1 MKSKLCFAT
10 FVFGSYQKYI
20 PYYIY
25 SISKTYPESVIK
37 IFIDGSLKKEISEAL
52 ILIKN
57 GNIKNFE
64 VIQHYSALKEF
75 QHLKI
80 RGGNGK
86 LNRWII
92 DSHFFSDFDFVY
104 IGDVDILFL
113 PEKISLFDFH
123 KTQMHNLKVPFS
135 NKVRSDFNG
144 NSTKR
149 LTGLHFIKTAEY
161 FKKINPIIEKIK
173 NNKEF
178 RNNFFEGI
186 ERDEHFLYRLNKM
199 AFDFEDEKLIQAQRP
214 WHGLHLGISRGNKK
228 INLNTIK
235 KNSSLSINEMSKN
248 LTIIAIDKLFQQIQ
262 KKVYVVELDEIF
274 RALKI
279 KRSVSWKLKNLN
291 YKKNRKI
298 KQFKA
303 KVKRFLK

>member
-113 PEKISLFDFH
+113 P
-123 KTQMHNLKVPFS
+123 
-135 NKVRSDFNG
+135 
-144 NSTKR
+144 
-149 LTGLHFIKTAEY
+149 
-161 FKKINPIIEKIK
+161 
-173 NNKEF
+173 
-178 RNNFFEGI
+178 
-186 ERDEHFLYRLNKM
+186 
-199 AFDFEDEKLIQAQRP
+199 
-214 WHGLHLGISRGNKK
+214 
-228 INLNTIK
+228 
-235 KNSSLSINEMSKN
+235 
-248 LTIIAIDKLFQQIQ
+248 
-262 KKVYVVELDEIF
+262 
-274 RALKI
+274 
-279 KRSVSWKLKNLN
+279 
-291 YKKNRKI
+291 
-298 KQFKA
+298 
-303 KVKRFLK
+303 